1 MTLAKVRS
9 GAVVGV
15 EGIPVDVEVD
25 IGSGLPAFNIVG
37 LPDAAVQEA
46 RERVRA
52 AIRNAGFEFPL
63 RRITVNL
70 APADVRKQGPL
81 YDLPIAVAI
90 LVASK
95 QVPDRF
101 GEMAMLGELSL
112 DGHLRHVNGVLPLV
126 SMCAEQGIAT
136 AVVPPEDVA
145 EAQLA
150 ETIEVRGLETLS
162 KVRDEPG
169 TWLVNCEP
177 DEDREEQRA
186 AVDLAVV
193 RGQEHVKRALEV
205 VAAGSHNVMLQ
216 GPPGA
221 VLWSVSVCCCQR
233 PDSRIL
239 RARSGPRNLLARA
252 VPGILPELSA
262 PEALDVT
269 KIYSVAGLVGRDRAM
284 VRQRPFRAPHHTI
297 SHAGLVGGGST
308 IRPGEISLAHRGVLF
323 LDEFPEYPGAAL
335 EALREP
341 LESGSVTISRARG
354 SLTFPARILLIA
366 AMNPC
371 PCGYYGDSRRT
382 CSCNDST
389 VSRYQRRVSGPL
401 LDRFDLFMDVPRVEY
416 HELSGAPS
424 GEPSA
429 AVRERVE
436 AARTL
441 QRERLAA
448 TPHLTN
454 AEMGPV
460 EVREFCQQQLEADA
474 EPLLSAAMEQIGL
487 SARAFHR
494 ILRVARTIADLAGS
508 ESISSAHLAEAI
520 QYRRRG
526 AD

>member
-126 SMCAEQGIAT
+126 SMCADQGIAT

-145 EAQLA
+145 EARLA
-150 ETIEVRGLETLS
+150 ESIVVRGLDTLS
-162 KVRDEPG
+162 NVGEEPE
-169 TWLVNCEP
+169 TWPTDCAPEP
-177 DEDREEQRA
+177 DRVEHA
-186 AVDLAVV
+186 GATDLAVI

-205 VAAGSHNVMLQ
+205 AAAGSHNVMLQ

-221 VLWSVSVCCCQR
+221 
-233 PDSRIL
+233 
-239 RARSGPRNLLARA
+239 GKTLLARA

-262 PEALDVT
+262 AEALDVT
-269 KIYSVAGLVGRDRAM
+269 KIYSVAGMVGRDRSL
-284 VRQRPFRAPHHTI
+284 VRRRPFRAPHHTI

-341 LESGSVTISRARG
+341 LESGTVTISRARG

-371 PCGYYGDSRRT
+371 PCGYYGDARRV

-416 HELSGAPS
+416 EELSGAPS
-424 GEPSA
+424 GESSA
-429 AVRERVE
+429 AIRERVE
-436 AARTL
+436 AARER
-441 QRERLAA
+441 QRERLAGSE
-448 TPHLTN
+448 HLTN

-460 EVREFCQQQLEADA
+460 AVREFCQQQLEPGA
-474 EPLLSAAMEQIGL
+474 EPLLSAAMEQLGF

-494 ILRVARTIADLAGS
+494 VLRVARTIADLAGS
-508 ESISSAHLAEAI
+508 ETIATAHLAEAI

-526 AD
+526 HD